1 LFSVDP
7 GLDIEH
13 DICKFHFGGISM
25 KVLVSIPDSLYSR
38 MTATIPPRQR
48 SKLIARLL
56 EDEVRKREQE
66 LYQAA
71 LAVEQD
77 EDLGAEMKE
86 WDVTMGDGIE

>member
-1 LFSVDP
+1 
-7 GLDIEH
+7 
-13 DICKFHFGGISM
+13 M

-38 MTATIPPRQR
+38 MAATIPPRQR
-48 SKLIARLL
+48 SKLLAKLL

-77 EDLGAEMKE
+77 KELSAEMKD
-86 WDVTMGDGIE
+86 WDVTLGDGIE

>member
-1 LFSVDP
+1 
-7 GLDIEH
+7 
-13 DICKFHFGGISM
+13 M

-48 SKLIARLL
+48 SRLIAKLL
-56 EDEVRKREQE
+56 EDELKKREQE

-77 EDLGAEMKE
+77 EELRAEMRE
-86 WDVTMGDGIE
+86 WDVTLGDGIE

>member
-1 LFSVDP
+1 
-7 GLDIEH
+7 
-13 DICKFHFGGISM
+13 M

-48 SKLIARLL
+48 SRLIAKLL
-56 EDEVRKREQE
+56 EDELRKREQE

-77 EDLGAEMKE
+77 EELGAEMKE
-86 WDVTMGDGIE
+86 WDVTVGDGIE

>member
-1 LFSVDP
+1 
-7 GLDIEH
+7 
-13 DICKFHFGGISM
+13 M

-48 SKLIARLL
+48 SRLIAKLL
-56 EDEVRKREQE
+56 EDELRKREQE

-77 EDLGAEMKE
+77 GELGAEMRE
-86 WDVTMGDGIE
+86 WDVTLGDGIE

>member
-1 LFSVDP
+1 
-7 GLDIEH
+7 
-13 DICKFHFGGISM
+13 M

-48 SKLIARLL
+48 SRLIAKLL
-56 EDEVRKREQE
+56 EDELRKREQE

-77 EDLGAEMKE
+77 EELGAEMRE
-86 WDVTMGDGIE
+86 WDVTLGDGIE

>member
-1 LFSVDP
+1 
-7 GLDIEH
+7 
-13 DICKFHFGGISM
+13 M

-48 SKLIARLL
+48 SRLIAKLL
-56 EDEVRKREQE
+56 EDELRKREQE

-77 EDLGAEMKE
+77 EELGAEMKE
-86 WDVTMGDGIE
+86 WDVTLGDGIE

>member
-1 LFSVDP
+1 
-7 GLDIEH
+7 
-13 DICKFHFGGISM
+13 M
-25 KVLVSIPDSLYSR
+25 KVLISIPDSLYSR

-48 SKLIARLL
+48 SRLIAKLL
-56 EDEVRKREQE
+56 EDEVRRREQE

-86 WDVTMGDGIE
+86 WDVTLGDGIE

>member
-1 LFSVDP
+1 
-7 GLDIEH
+7 
-13 DICKFHFGGISM
+13 M

-38 MTATIPPRQR
+38 MAATIPPRQR
-48 SKLIARLL
+48 SKVIARLL

-86 WDVTMGDGIE
+86 WDVTLGDGIE